1 MNNKIN
7 GIIATILFFLIF
19 ILILIFN
26 KKIKKLINKKYFW
39 NISLIIW
46 FLVYL
51 GGRYIPLI
59 IDSINAKEGSYAKD
73 LLYVNIFL
81 TNICPMTML
90 ILIIISTRKKWR
102 MKYGPGIATWGIL
115 GGIIIGIGTLFIKSS
130 ISIWE
135 FIFIKHVFINNND
148 YLNSWMYFISHL
160 ILLIHSLFI
169 IIEKGKVDKN
179 DLKYLWIYIII
190 FSLYVG
196 LIMLITNQRNDVT
209 GLSIRDWIYNED
221 KQRNG
226 TFQIIGDII
235 WPAKTYGIT
244 SVLKVMAGITTLLIM
259 NNLNFFIIW
268 FLLKK
273 KKIKKMKKNEK
284 ILIK

>member
-1 MNNKIN
+1 
-7 GIIATILFFLIF
+7 
-19 ILILIFN
+19 
-26 KKIKKLINKKYFW
+26 
-39 NISLIIW
+39 
-46 FLVYL
+46 
-51 GGRYIPLI
+51 
-59 IDSINAKEGSYAKD
+59 
-73 LLYVNIFL
+73 
-81 TNICPMTML
+81 
-90 ILIIISTRKKWR
+90 
-102 MKYGPGIATWGIL
+102 
-115 GGIIIGIGTLFIKSS
+115 
-130 ISIWE
+130 
-135 FIFIKHVFINNND
+135 
-148 YLNSWMYFISHL
+148 MYFISHL